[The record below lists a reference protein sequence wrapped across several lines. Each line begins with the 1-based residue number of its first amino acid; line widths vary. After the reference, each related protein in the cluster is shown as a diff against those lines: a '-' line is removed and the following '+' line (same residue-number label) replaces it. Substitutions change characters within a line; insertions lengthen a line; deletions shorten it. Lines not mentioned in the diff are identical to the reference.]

1 MRKNK
6 IEDFEFHMPT
16 DGEMF
21 CWKGVTL
28 GYGGSPIV
36 EADKCYEVIRAVKYN
51 NQMYLMI
58 INGKGEL
65 YTVPAH
71 MGIIV
76 LKGEQ

>member
-1 MRKNK
+1 MKLKNFGA
-6 IEDFEFHMPT
+6 FEFHAPT

-21 CWKGVTL
+21 MWKGPTMGYDGSATL
-28 GYGGSPIV
+28 EKDV
-36 EADKCYEVIRAVKYN
+36 AYN
-51 NQMYLMI
+51 VVQALNYDNKPYFMI

-76 LKGEQ
+76 LKEEK